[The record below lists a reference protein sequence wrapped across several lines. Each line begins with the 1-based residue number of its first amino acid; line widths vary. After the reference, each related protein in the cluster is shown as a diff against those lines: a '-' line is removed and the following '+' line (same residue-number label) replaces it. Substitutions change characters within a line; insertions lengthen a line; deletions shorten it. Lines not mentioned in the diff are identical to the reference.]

1 MGDLMKKNMFVQMLI
16 GFLIGVIATILGSII
31 YLELFIHYN
40 LFSNFEIILKSK
52 NLGRIIAI
60 GSLLNLAVFTILIKK
75 RQDLKARGSVLA
87 IIVLTI
93 ITLFL

>member
-1 MGDLMKKNMFVQMLI
+1 MKKRMLVQMLV
-16 GFLIGVIATILGSII
+16 GFLIGVVATIIGSII
-31 YLELFIHYN
+31 YLEVFTHYSLFA
-40 LFSNFEIILKSK
+40 NFEIILKSK

-60 GSLLNLAVFTILIKK
+60 GSLLNLAVFTLLVKY

-87 IIVLTI
+87 IIVLTL

>member
-1 MGDLMKKNMFVQMLI
+1 MFVQMLI
-16 GFLIGVIATILGSII
+16 GFLIGVVATIVGSII
-31 YLELFIHYN
+31 YLELFTHYGF
-40 LFSNFEIILKSK
+40 FSNFEIILKSK

>member
-1 MGDLMKKNMFVQMLI
+1 MFVQMLI
-16 GFLIGVIATILGSII
+16 GFLIGVAATIVGSII
-31 YLELFIHYN
+31 YLELFTHYGF
-40 LFSNFEIILKSK
+40 FSNFEIILKSK

>member
-1 MGDLMKKNMFVQMLI
+1 MGDLMKKNMFVQMLV

-31 YLELFIHYN
+31 YLELFTHYN